1 MTLWSMYWTAL
12 STFTRGTPSC
22 SNCMQAIVPV
32 ASCSSVWSIR
42 SEIGSPG
49 SRSPSTR
56 CSLRI
61 WRVRFSATNW
71 DPMGVSLRERAEAL
85 VASKAGSWWFL
96 NVANRIDRVLLPATR
111 GRISSAPG
119 RQVLLLDTIGAK
131 SGERRRTPL
140 QFVRDGDHV
149 VLIASRGGDV
159 KHPAWFHNLNKTPD
173 VHVVGPRITGGWR
186 ARVAQGDERTRL
198 WRIAA
203 DYYPGYDTYS
213 ARAGGREIPV
223 VVLER
228 T

>member
-1 MTLWSMYWTAL
+1 M
-12 STFTRGTPSC
+12 P
-22 SNCMQAIVPV
+22 
-32 ASCSSVWSIR
+32 
-42 SEIGSPG
+42 
-49 SRSPSTR
+49 
-56 CSLRI
+56 
-61 WRVRFSATNW
+61 
-71 DPMGVSLRERAEAL
+71 VSLRERAEAL

-111 GRISSAPG
+111 GRVSSAPG

-159 KHPAWFHNLNKTPD
+159 KHPAWFHNLKKNPG
-173 VHVVGPRITGGWR
+173 VHLIGPRITGDWL
-186 ARVAQGDERTRL
+186 ARVAEGDERKRL

-213 ARAGGREIPV
+213 TRTGGREIPV